1 MIFALSLC
9 LLPFVTARVWDV
21 QVGGSELLFNPE
33 AIVRPPPSAPSAPSS
48 LILRR

>member
-33 AIVRPPPSAPSAPSS
+33 AIVRPPLPINPQPSC